1 MNLEP
6 EHRIEEYILIESLSE
21 YSLVWQAYDENS
33 QREVVLKFVEDRASA
48 DREGIVLADMDH
60 PNILKLLR
68 RFEYRDMPVLVFEYV
83 PGVRLDKA
91 IRQGLSREESFRVC
105 TDICSAL
112 KSVHQFGLFHG
123 DLSPFNVIWS
133 ATKSKAYLID
143 FGAIGG
149 CTVLSAAPEHDPES
163 RIPLGPYTDMVGFGR
178 VLMSLCPKMKGL
190 YERCL
195 QDSPDL
201 RPTSDEALKILVKA
215 RDKGKIMVRGS
226 ILVALFMVLG
236 WSSYAI
242 SVNGRK
248 LSPDQK
254 IQQHEANE
262 HFDSVQE
269 LRKLL
274 RDPEFAGYEDRII
287 KSIARL
293 NEKLGEETA
302 FVAKKSELVAVF
314 ALKEGPIVVLRD
326 GILKLGSYASIEGDY
341 GWIAEINRGNLIL
354 KTENGSK
361 EVRFLKP
368 LVIARKT
375 MEYQPISI
383 FPGRFNLDIVFSAI
397 CEATGR
403 NFLGNP
409 GQGVISGGFGAKTY
423 EEFLESLGDQIYY
436 DEFNLRINSSRM
448 PISIIAGQESWYH
461 DDVTLAEELALYSPH
476 TGYECVYTGDNNE
489 SGIHFPFMQFHELLE
504 VMELD
509 YVINDIEI
517 LIYEK
522 GGNDE

>member
-68 RFEYRDMPVLVFEYV
+68 RFEYHNIPVLVFEYV

-91 IRQGLSREESFRVC
+91 IRQGLSREESFKVC

-133 ATKSKAYLID
+133 SSKNKAYLID
-143 FGAIGG
+143 FGALGG

-163 RIPLGPYTDMVGFGR
+163 IVPLGPYTDMVGFGR
-178 VLMSLCPKMKGL
+178 ILMSLFPKMKSL

-201 RPTSDEALKILVKA
+201 RPTADEALKILVKA
-215 RDKGKIMVRGS
+215 RDQGKILFRGS
-226 ILVALFMVLG
+226 ILVALFMALG

-248 LSPDQK
+248 LGPDQK
-254 IQQHEANE
+254 IQQLSSEI
-262 HFDSVQE
+262 HFGSVLE

-274 RDPEFAGYEDRII
+274 ADPALSGYEDRII
-287 KSIARL
+287 KSISQL
-293 NEKLGEETA
+293 NEKLGVDSV
-302 FVAKKSELVAVF
+302 FVPKWDDPVAVF
-314 ALKEGPIVVLRD
+314 ALKKSPIVVLEND
-326 GILKLGSYASIEGDY
+326 ILRLGDNVRIEGDSGY
-341 GWIAEINRGNLIL
+341 IAEINQGNIIL
-354 KTENGSK
+354 KTAIGSK
-361 EVRFLKP
+361 ELRYSKP
-368 LVIARKT
+368 LVTGIQT
-375 MEYQPISI
+375 IEYQPISI
-383 FPGRFNLDIVFSAI
+383 FPGRFNLDIVFSAV
-397 CEATGR
+397 CEVTGR

-409 GQGVISGGFGAKTY
+409 GLGVISGGFGAETY
-423 EEFLESLGDQIYY
+423 EEFLQLLGDQVFY
-436 DEFNLRINSSRM
+436 DEFNLRVNSSRI
-448 PISIIAGQESWYH
+448 PVSITASLESWYH
-461 DDVTLAEELALYSPH
+461 DDKSLSEVLALYSPH
-476 TGYECVYTGDNNE
+476 TGYECIYTGTDDE
-489 SGIHFPFMQFHELLE
+489 TEMYFPIMQFHELLE
-504 VMELD
+504 VMELE

-522 GGNDE
+522 GGNYD